1 MATPANHLVQACGC
15 APDPFTLLGFGL
27 FKAVSLILGL
37 VLGMIVLTGLAGWVL
52 ATLVWLAGWRG
63 RRARARARRPVP
75 DEEAVLTDAGRLLA
89 GFTRYEDDPPP

>member
-1 MATPANHLVQACGC
+1 MATPANDLVQACGC
-15 APDPFTLLGFGL
+15 GPDPGFL
-27 FKAVSLILGL
+27 FRRGVFATAFL
-37 VLGMIVLTGLAGWVL
+37 VLGMIVLTALAGWVL